1 MQNPAM
7 VAKKLLVD
15 DKIAAWFKQICLLG
29 VRCKVSNRK
38 TLSGETFFFLEKN
51 LLSIF
56 KFVLRMTYCFL
67 PVADWPITNLLGM
80 YCYFPVIRLVRTLS
94 MKVAPVTVVAL

>member
-1 MQNPAM
+1 MQNAAM

-15 DKIAAWFKQICLLG
+15 NKIVACFKQICLLG
-29 VRCKVSNRK
+29 VICKVSNRK

-56 KFVLRMTYCFL
+56 KIC
-67 PVADWPITNLLGM
+67 ASCDLLFFYELLIG
-80 YCYFPVIRLVRTLS
+80 P
-94 MKVAPVTVVAL
+94 